1 MGTVLF
7 RMSDYNRTEFG
18 WTCGGTFIPDR
29 AKCWTDPKTGKR
41 LKTPINHQV
50 YQRIVGS
57 KGKAA
62 QTLYRDREQ
71 AIRDRRRAAVPGWK
85 NKPPQVDIQ
94 KQRSQWASKLKELD
108 DPKELTVNQYEDR
121 LKDYLPP
128 DVYREYEQVSTE
140 RDRLSRAASSATRK
154 KDKET
159 TGKAFD
165 DFNKGKYAEIWSKV
179 NHNAAKQG
187 YPDLQQGY
195 PELAQRFGK
204 KDKPALNLDGNYK
217 DTPQPPKESNKKLI
231 KAEDLRSAADRE
243 AYATQELAEAKK
255 SGDQSRIKSWEEQ
268 AKKARM
274 AKLKADQQSQKTTQT
289 SLFNPLAYDKDL
301 QDAPLLKGLLFKK
314 RIKHRADFTV
324 SGTAGVVLFRMASN
338 AEFGWKCGD
347 TFIPN
352 NRKCYTDP
360 KTGIKLKTPLT
371 FKEYTKQRAQ
381 VYRDAQRGQLPQDD
395 YDRSLLQSVSD
406 RQVKLKTQ
414 KEKLQLT
421 QAAAS
426 VGARQVLPSGIAE
439 VEVSK
444 LKVDPKRFQY
454 KILGAQTQS
463 GSVGSLSGVRT
474 WDANLAGIIQVWQ
487 DPKDKQVYVVNGHN
501 RTERAKALGVQ
512 KMTAKFI
519 KAKTPEEARS
529 IGALTNV
536 AEGRG
541 TSLDAA
547 KFFRDSGVSRE
558 DLERKGIPM
567 REKIATDGLALSRLN
582 EPLFNR
588 VVQGTLPE
596 QRAVTIGNALKDHK
610 QQQELVDLIE
620 KEEKRGKKI
629 NNDAIQ
635 ELTDM
640 VVGAPKIQESQG
652 GLFDL
657 LGFTPETRSLAVE
670 KAQLQAGIK
679 RQLSREKKLFGTV
692 GKSRAAEDLAK
703 AGNQINVEQSA
714 EISETASKSLDAFDK
729 EKNLSGATSTAI
741 NRAAERIANG
751 ENPKKVEKET
761 YDEVLADLQKT
772 YKFGEGSGSRVAKR
786 RIGDN
791 RLAASRHQGQTA
803 EFGTGLKR
811 RLKRRKPPSVAHGGN
826 PQDRADS
833 QYCCSHAK
841 FNSTYT
847 RRTKKGKTVIVRKG
861 KRKKDGAESR
871 KRLIGGAGLALS
883 AVTGSFSPI
892 DYYRWKAVTGKN

>member
-7 RMSDYNRTEFG
+7 RMSDYANADFG
-18 WTCGGTFIPDR
+18 SGGWQCGKTFIP
-29 AKCWTDPKTGKR
+29 
-41 LKTPINHQV
+41 
-50 YQRIVGS
+50 Y
-57 KGKAA
+57 
-62 QTLYRDREQ
+62 
-71 AIRDRRRAAVPGWK
+71 
-85 NKPPQVDIQ
+85 
-94 KQRSQWASKLKELD
+94 
-108 DPKELTVNQYEDR
+108 
-121 LKDYLPP
+121 
-128 DVYREYEQVSTE
+128 
-140 RDRLSRAASSATRK
+140 
-154 KDKET
+154 
-159 TGKAFD
+159 
-165 DFNKGKYAEIWSKV
+165 
-179 NHNAAKQG
+179 
-187 YPDLQQGY
+187 
-195 PELAQRFGK
+195 
-204 KDKPALNLDGNYK
+204 
-217 DTPQPPKESNKKLI
+217 
-231 KAEDLRSAADRE
+231 
-243 AYATQELAEAKK
+243 
-255 SGDQSRIKSWEEQ
+255 
-268 AKKARM
+268 
-274 AKLKADQQSQKTTQT
+274 
-289 SLFNPLAYDKDL
+289 
-301 QDAPLLKGLLFKK
+301 
-314 RIKHRADFTV
+314 
-324 SGTAGVVLFRMASN
+324 
-338 AEFGWKCGD
+338 
-347 TFIPN
+347 

-360 KTGIKLKTPLT
+360 KTGIKTKTPIT
-371 FKEYTKQRAQ
+371 YKQYTKLRAQ
-381 VYRDAQRGQLPQDD
+381 VYRDAQRGQLPQND

-463 GSVGSLSGVRT
+463 GSVGSLSGVKT

-519 KAKTPEEARS
+519 KAKSAEEARAV
-529 IGALTNV
+529 GALTNI

-541 TSLDAA
+541 NALDAA

-567 REKIATDGLALSRLN
+567 REKIATDGLALSNLN

-629 NNDAIQ
+629 NNDTIQ

-640 VVGAPKIQESQG
+640 VIGAPKIQQSQG

-703 AGNQINVEQSA
+703 AGNQINVEGSA
-714 EISETASKSLDAFDK
+714 EISETASKALDAFDK
-729 EKNLSGATSTAI
+729 EKNLSGATSSAI

-751 ENPKKVEKET
+751 ENLKKVEKEA
-761 YDEVLADLQKT
+761 YDEILASLQKT
-772 YKFGEGSGSRVAKR
+772 YKFGEGGGSRIAKR
-786 RIGDN
+786 RIGSN
-791 RLAASRHQGQTA
+791 SITASRYQGQTA
-803 EFGTGLKR
+803 EFGT
-811 RLKRRKPPSVAHGGN
+811 RLKRRKR
-826 PQDRADS
+826 QC
-833 QYCCSHAK
+833 CCSHAK
-841 FNSTYT
+841 FSNTYT
-847 RRTKKGKTVIVRKG
+847 RRTKTGKTAIVRKG
-861 KRKKDGAESR
+861 KRIKKSNQNTT

-883 AVTGSFSPI
+883 AVTGDFSPI
-892 DYYRWKAVTGKN
+892 DYYRWKAVTGQN

>member
-1 MGTVLF
+1 
-7 RMSDYNRTEFG
+7 MSDYSRAEFG
-18 WTCGGTFIPDR
+18 WPCGGTFIPNR

-41 LKTPINHQV
+41 LKTPINYQV
-50 YQRIVGS
+50 YQKIVGS

-62 QTLYRDREQ
+62 QTLYKDREQ

-85 NKPPQVDIQ
+85 NKPPSVDIQ

-108 DPKELTVNQYEDR
+108 NPKELTVNQYEDR

-195 PELAQRFGK
+195 PELAQRFGV
-204 KDKPALNLDGNYK
+204 KDKPALNLDGNDK
-217 DTPQPPKESNKKLI
+217 DTPPPPKESNKKLI
-231 KAEDLRSAADRE
+231 KAEDLKSAADRE
-243 AYATQELAEAKK
+243 AYANQELAEAKK

-274 AKLKADQQSQKTTQT
+274 AKLKTEQQAQKNTQT

-301 QDAPLLKGLLFKK
+301 QGGLPLFKK
-314 RIKHRADFTV
+314 RIKRRAEFNEGRGQRAD
-324 SGTAGVVLFRMASN
+324 GRRI
-338 AEFGWKCGD
+338 EFGRGGWQCGK
-347 TFIPN
+347 TFIPY

-360 KTGIKLKTPLT
+360 KTGIKTKTPIT
-371 FKEYTKQRAQ
+371 YKQYTKQRAQ
-381 VYRDAQRGQLPQDD
+381 VYRDAQQGRLPQND
-395 YDRSLLQSVSD
+395 YDRQLLQSVGD
-406 RQVKLKTQ
+406 RQAKLKSQ

-426 VGARQVLPSGIAE
+426 VGARQVLSSGIAE

-454 KILGAQTQS
+454 KILGAQTS
-463 GSVGSLSGVRT
+463 TGSVGSLSGVKT

-501 RTERAKALGVQ
+501 RTERAKALGV
-512 KMTAKFI
+512 KTMTAKFI
-519 KAKTPEEARS
+519 KAKSPQEARAV
-529 IGALTNV
+529 GALTNI

-541 TSLDAA
+541 NALDAA

-582 EPLFNR
+582 EPLFFR

-629 NNDAIQ
+629 NNDTIQ

-640 VVGAPKIQESQG
+640 VVGAPKVQESQG

-657 LGFTPETRSLAVE
+657 LGFSPETRSLAVE
-670 KAQLQAGIK
+670 KAQIQASIK
-679 RQLSREKKLFGTV
+679 RQLAREKKLFGTV
-692 GKSRAAEDLAK
+692 GRSRAAEDLAK
-703 AGNQINVEQSA
+703 AGNQINVAESA
-714 EISETASKSLDAFDK
+714 EISETASKALDAFDK

-741 NRAAERIANG
+741 NRASERIANG
-751 ENPKKVEKET
+751 ENPKKVEKEV
-761 YDEVLADLQKT
+761 YDEVLASLQHT

-786 RIGDN
+786 RIGGN
-791 RLAASRHQGQTA
+791 SIAASRHPIKTA
-803 EFGTGLKR
+803 EFGTVLKNRSTWGNPKTAFFAGLKR
-811 RLKRRKPPSVAHGGN
+811 RLKRRVLKRHC
-826 PQDRADS
+826 
-833 QYCCSHAK
+833 CCSAN
-841 FNSTYT
+841 FSSTYT
-847 RRTKKGKTVIVRKG
+847 RRTKKGKTVIVRKA
-861 KRKKDGAESR
+861 KR
-871 KRLIGGAGLALS
+871 KRLIAGAGLALS
-883 AVTGSFSPI
+883 AVTGFTPI
-892 DYYRWKAVTGKN
+892 DYYRYKAHS